1 MKWGIAVGGLFAF
14 HRYYRTRDFNSA
26 AHWFAVMSC
35 VSAFNI
41 FASYGIQDFVTD
53 YGSRKSLSLAAR
65 NEYHLNAHKAYIEKV
80 AN

>member
-41 FASYGIQDFVTD
+41 FASYGI
-53 YGSRKSLSLAAR
+53 
-65 NEYHLNAHKAYIEKV
+65 
-80 AN
+80 